1 MAINV
6 APKGRSVGY
15 TGQTPV
21 GTAPA
26 ATSELTIA
34 SQAESGQTGFDPLT
48 EKLLKVIRKGN
59 EMEDSTENAIKQME
73 QGRADSLSK
82 VQK

>member
-15 TGQTPV
+15 TGRSGQT
-21 GTAPA
+21 GSGQTGSY
-26 ATSELTIA
+26 SEG
-34 SQAESGQTGFDPLT
+34 SGQAESGQTGFDPLT